1 MKIRVG
7 DGVTKLTADNPDLQ
21 FAGKGLLLLFLCI
34 HSDRTNQKKIKN

>member
-21 FAGKGLLLLFLCI
+21 FAGKGLLFLFLRRLQYYNI
-34 HSDRTNQKKIKN
+34 